1 MNVLL
6 FGATGM
12 IGQSV
17 LRECLRDPGV
27 RRVTAVVRR
36 PTGASGAKLREIV
49 QPGVTDLAGAGV
61 DPREIDACFW
71 CLGVSSAGMSEAEY
85 TRVTHDL
92 ALDAARTLVRGNPA
106 MAFVFVSGVGADST
120 EKGRV
125 MWARVKG
132 RAENAILALGFA
144 QAYAFRPAFVLP
156 QHGIRSA
163 TRLYNLLYPIA
174 KPLYPLLKRIT
185 PNGVATGEEIGRAMI
200 AAVRHGN
207 PRPVIEG
214 ADIHR
219 LANLG

>member
-27 RRVTAVVRR
+27 GRVTTVVRR
-36 PTGASGAKLREIV
+36 PTGASDPRLREIV
-49 QPGVTDLAGAGV
+49 QADVTDLAGTGI

-85 TRVTHDL
+85 TRVTYDL
-92 ALDAARTLVRGNPA
+92 ALDAARTLVRRNPA
-106 MAFVFVSGVGADST
+106 MTFVYVSGVGADST
-120 EKGRV
+120 EQGRV

-132 RAENAILALGFA
+132 RAENAVLGLGFR

-163 TRLYNLLYPIA
+163 TRLYNVLYPVI
-174 KPLYPLLKRIT
+174 KPLYPLIRRIS
-185 PNGVATGEEIGRAMI
+185 PSLAATGEEVGRAMLN
-200 AAVRHGN
+200 AVRHGN

-219 LANLG
+219 LASL

>member
-27 RRVTAVVRR
+27 RRVVTVTRR
-36 PTGASGAKLREIV
+36 PLDIGDPKLQQIV
-49 QPGVTDLAGAGV
+49 QADVTDLASTGL

-71 CLGVSSAGMSEAEY
+71 CLGVTSAGMSEAEY

-92 ALDAARTLVRGNPA
+92 AVNAARTLLLGNPA
-106 MAFVFVSGVGADST
+106 ITFVYVSGVGADST

-132 RAENAILALGFA
+132 RAENAVLALGFA
-144 QAYAFRPAFVLP
+144 RAYAFRPAFVLP
-156 QHGIRSA
+156 QHGIRSS
-163 TRLYNLLYPIA
+163 TRLYNLLYPLA
-174 KPLYPLLKRIT
+174 KPLYPLIRRFW
-185 PNGVATGEEIGRAMI
+185 PNSAATGEEIGRAMI
-200 AAVRHGN
+200 NAVRHGN
-207 PRPVIEG
+207 PSPVIEG

-219 LANLG
+219 LARL